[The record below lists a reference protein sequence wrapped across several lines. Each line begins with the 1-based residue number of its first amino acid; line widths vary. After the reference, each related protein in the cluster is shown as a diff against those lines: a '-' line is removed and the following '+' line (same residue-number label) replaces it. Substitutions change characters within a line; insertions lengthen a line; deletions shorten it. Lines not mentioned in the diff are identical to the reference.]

1 MQANYLPSK
10 LIKFHVLFQSFLL
23 LFLYDW
29 QTPTV
34 SLDCSI
40 TFFLTKAALL
50 PKPSEIL

>member
-23 LFLYDW
+23 LFLYGW

-34 SLDCSI
+34 TLDCSI
-40 TFFLTKAALL
+40 TFFVTKAALL
-50 PKPSEIL
+50 LKPSEIL